1 MLEFTQSDKLIKGEK
16 YFVKRKKIYVHT
28 LKCYHYYGTFDGYND
43 VFKGFAW
50 FKSLKNENSRDEYE
64 LIELDICLNE
74 FYRFVSKEEFYEKMK
89 EKYHAKCLN
98 IVLKRLIDES
108 FQW

>member
-1 MLEFTQSDKLIKGEK
+1 MFEFVKASKLIKGEK

-28 LKCYHYYGTFDGYND
+28 LKRYHYYGIFDGYND
-43 VFKGFAW
+43 VFEGFAW
-50 FKSLKNENSRDEYE
+50 FKSLNTPGNEYE
-64 LIELDICLNE
+64 LIELDLCLNE
-74 FYRFVSKEEFYEKMK
+74 FYRCVSEEEYYEKIK
-89 EKYHAKCLN
+89 EKYDSKCLN